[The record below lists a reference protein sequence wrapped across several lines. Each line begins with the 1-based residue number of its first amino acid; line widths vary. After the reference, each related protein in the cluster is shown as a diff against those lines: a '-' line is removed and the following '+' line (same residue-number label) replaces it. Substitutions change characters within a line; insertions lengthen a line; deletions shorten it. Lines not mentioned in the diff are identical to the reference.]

1 MTILSEF
8 LKAVLKHGVT
18 TVVAN
23 LHEIANVFGIE
34 GIQAYI
40 SNATNALLETTGGH
54 IDAANVLELLR
65 DHRIL
70 RLGEVMNF
78 KDLTN
83 PDSSLTRD
91 IIDVCHDH
99 YFALPIEGHCPKI
112 TGLDLSRYIYY
123 GVDAYHTQQSLSSIV
138 EKIQN
143 GMFLEIQRKSM
154 TKKNVDTLVKNQFY
168 EYFSLVTDDV
178 MADHLE
184 DGHLNLLVI

>member
-40 SNATNALLETTGGH
+40 PNATILDFFYEISSSVPSTNVLLETTGGH

-70 RLGEVMNF
+70 CLGEVMNF

-83 PDSSLTRD
+83 PDSSLARD

-99 YFALPIEGHCPKI
+99 YFVLPIEGHCPKI
-112 TGLDLSRYIYY
+112 TGLDLS
-123 GVDAYHTQQSLSSIV
+123 
-138 EKIQN
+138 
-143 GMFLEIQRKSM
+143 
-154 TKKNVDTLVKNQFY
+154 
-168 EYFSLVTDDV
+168 
-178 MADHLE
+178 
-184 DGHLNLLVI
+184 